1 MVSSVAV
8 FGSRRDV
15 SVDHV
20 VGLCDLC
27 RVWGVF
33 LSFCGIVVAVYCLTV
48 FPVLVF

>member
-8 FGSRRDV
+8 FGFRRDV
-15 SVDHV
+15 SADCV

-33 LSFCGIVVAVYCLTV
+33 LGVCGIVVAVYCLTA
-48 FPVLVF
+48 FPVPVF